1 VRADATALGHSAL
14 TAIVRAEILAFYC
27 ADRARSLDRSGHD
40 YVSDGGRVQVFS

>member
-1 VRADATALGHSAL
+1 MDGGDKAL

-40 YVSDGGRVQVFS
+40 CVRDRATIQVFS